1 MWHGRERNAL
11 VGYTGFVGSN
21 LARSARFSHL
31 YNSSNFRQMRGEQF
45 DTIVCAG
52 VSAAKWKANL
62 DPGSDWQQIS
72 VLIAELATTRA
83 RSFILIS
90 TVDVYPD
97 ISLPLDETADIGG
110 ENHAYGTH
118 RLRLEEFVAN
128 TFERF
133 AIVRL
138 PALFGPGLKK
148 NALFDLMS
156 NHEIDRI
163 NPNGTFQWYPVGNL
177 LADLAIVEQNGLQR
191 VNLVTEPIPLRT
203 IWERYF
209 PQHQIPDVAAPG
221 AQYQLRSRFAH
232 LFGGRDGYVM
242 DAGEVMRELG
252 AFVARGID

>member
-1 MWHGRERNAL
+1 MWNDNERCAL

-21 LARSARFSHL
+21 LARGARFSHR
-31 YNSSNFRQMRGEQF
+31 YNSSNFRQMRDEQF

-62 DPGSDWQQIS
+62 DPASDWEQIS
-72 VLIAELATTRA
+72 ALIAELATIRA
-83 RSFILIS
+83 RRFILIS

-97 ISLPLDETADIGG
+97 TSLPLDEAADIGG

-118 RLRLEEFVAN
+118 RLRLEEFVAG

-133 AIVRL
+133 SIVRL

-148 NALFDLMS
+148 NALFDLVS

-163 NPNGTFQWYPVGNL
+163 NPNGIFQWYPVGKL
-177 LADLAIVEQNGLQR
+177 LNDLTIIERADLQR
-191 VNLVTEPIPLRT
+191 VNLVTEPIPLRA

-209 PQHQIPDVAAPG
+209 PQHEIPDVTAPG
-221 AQYQLRSRFAH
+221 AQYRLRSRFAN
-232 LFGGRDGYVM
+232 LFGGRDGHVM
-242 DAGEVMRELG
+242 SASQVMSEIG
-252 AFVARGID
+252 AFVARGIE